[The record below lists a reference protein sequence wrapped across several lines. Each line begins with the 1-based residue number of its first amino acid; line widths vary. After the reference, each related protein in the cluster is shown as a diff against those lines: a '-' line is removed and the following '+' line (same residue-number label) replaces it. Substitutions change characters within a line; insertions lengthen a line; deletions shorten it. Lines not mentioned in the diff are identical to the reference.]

1 MTDFDEMPLRRFHL
15 RVALATSAGA
25 LEDGFGLGIIGI
37 ALNGATPALHLD
49 AIWTGLLGGAS
60 LAGLFAGSL
69 FCGPVA
75 DRIGRRPIY
84 SWNMPLVAALS
95 ALQMAIGSGTQL
107 LLLRLI
113 IGFLLGTDYVVG
125 KTLLSEFAPRLYRG
139 RLVGALSVA
148 WAGGF
153 ACAYASGY
161 ALMILGPGAW
171 RWMLLVSAVPAFVI
185 TPLRW
190 SIPESPLWLVRRGD
204 FEQAAHIAHRALGRD
219 VALPITGPP
228 VAFERGRWRQ
238 LFSRQWR
245 VRTAVGCIFFA
256 CQVIPFFAIGTFIS
270 QVLRELALRSAYFGG
285 LMYNLAVLGGAIIGL
300 LIIDRISRR
309 AFLIGSFA
317 ITAAALAALST
328 RLALGAHLM
337 VLLFGVFAAVLSAA
351 STLSFVYVPELFP
364 TDLRAS
370 GIGVAVAAS
379 RIGSAASTFLLP
391 VVMEEFGP
399 QMALGAC
406 VAVLL
411 VGAIVCYLWA
421 PETRHVGFAALDRSI
436 AD

>member
-1 MTDFDEMPLRRFHL
+1 MIDFEELPLRRFHL

-25 LEDGFGLGIIGI
+25 FEDGFGLGIIGI

-49 AIWTGLLGGAS
+49 AIWAGLLGGAS
-60 LAGLFAGSL
+60 LAGLFAGSF
-69 FCGPVA
+69 FCGPVV
-75 DRIGRRPIY
+75 DRIGRRPMY
-84 SWNMPLVAALS
+84 GWNMPLVALFS

-107 LLLRLI
+107 LLLRLV

-139 RLVGALSVA
+139 RLVGALSMA

-153 ACAYASGY
+153 ACAYATGY
-161 ALMILGPGAW
+161 GLMILGPGAW
-171 RWMLLVSAVPAFVI
+171 RWMLLVSAVPALVI
-185 TPLRW
+185 APLRW
-190 SIPESPLWLVRRGD
+190 SIPESPLWLLRRGD
-204 FEQAAHIAHRALGRD
+204 FEKAAHIAHRTLGPD

-228 VAFERGRWRQ
+228 AVFEHGRWRQ

-245 VRTAVGCIFFA
+245 TRTAVGCIFFA

-270 QVLRELALRSAYFGG
+270 QVMRALGIRSAYFGG
-285 LMYNLAVLGGAIIGL
+285 LVYNLAILGGAIIGF

-309 AFLIGSFA
+309 SFLIGTFA
-317 ITAAALAALST
+317 ITAATLAALST
-328 RLALGAHLM
+328 RLASSSHLM

-351 STLSFVYVPELFP
+351 SNLSFAYVPELFP

-391 VVMEEFGP
+391 IVMEQFGP
-399 QMALGAC
+399 QTALGVC

-421 PETRHVGFAALDRSI
+421 PETRHVGFAALDRGI